1 MLKSDRLIS
10 KYSQV
15 ETLSKAL
22 VSEFLTH
29 PKKHRVV
36 VNLVDQANTN
46 NIGGFNITNFKM
58 RYLNEFI
65 TDVIADYEQSVIG
78 SFCKH
83 LFSKE
88 NDSNMQVEMS
98 ITKFKGEVGYSLVQG
113 GAELVD
119 EENEEG

>member
-15 ETLSKAL
+15 ETLSKSL

>member
-1 MLKSDRLIS
+1 MIS

-15 ETLSKAL
+15 ESVAKSL
-22 VSEFLTH
+22 VAEFLCH

-65 TDVIADYEQSVIG
+65 TDVIADYE
-78 SFCKH
+78 
-83 LFSKE
+83 
-88 NDSNMQVEMS
+88 
-98 ITKFKGEVGYSLVQG
+98 
-113 GAELVD
+113 
-119 EENEEG
+119 

>member
-1 MLKSDRLIS
+1 VL
-10 KYSQV
+10 
-15 ETLSKAL
+15 
-22 VSEFLTH
+22 
-29 PKKHRVV
+29 

-78 SFCKH
+78 SFCKN
-83 LFSKE
+83 LFTQEQESHH
-88 NDSNMQVEMS
+88 NNYIVEMS

-113 GAELVD
+113 GSDLLD
-119 EENEEG
+119 DENEDG

>member
-1 MLKSDRLIS
+1 VLKSDRLIS

>member
-1 MLKSDRLIS
+1 VLKSDRLIS

-88 NDSNMQVEMS
+88 NDSNMLVEMS

>member
-83 LFSKE
+83 LFTKE

>member
-1 MLKSDRLIS
+1 VLKSDRLIS

-15 ETLSKAL
+15 DSVARSL
-22 VSEFLTH
+22 VGEFLCH

-65 TDVIADYEQSVIG
+65 TDVIADYE
-78 SFCKH
+78 
-83 LFSKE
+83 
-88 NDSNMQVEMS
+88 
-98 ITKFKGEVGYSLVQG
+98 
-113 GAELVD
+113 
-119 EENEEG
+119 

>member
-1 MLKSDRLIS
+1 VLKSDRLIS

-15 ETLSKAL
+15 ETLSKSL

>member
-1 MLKSDRLIS
+1 MES
-10 KYSQV
+10 
-15 ETLSKAL
+15 LSKSL
-22 VSEFLTH
+22 VTEFLTH

-83 LFSKE
+83 LFTKE
-88 NDSNMQVEMS
+88 SDSNLVVEMS

-113 GAELVD
+113 GTGDLVD

>member
-1 MLKSDRLIS
+1 VLKSDRLIS

-15 ETLSKAL
+15 ESVARSL
-22 VSEFLTH
+22 VGEFLGH

-65 TDVIADYEQSVIG
+65 TDVIADYE
-78 SFCKH
+78 
-83 LFSKE
+83 
-88 NDSNMQVEMS
+88 
-98 ITKFKGEVGYSLVQG
+98 
-113 GAELVD
+113 
-119 EENEEG
+119 